1 MKGGENMSDTDKA
14 EEIIRKYADMIYRVA
29 YQNVQNKADA
39 DDIFGDVCVIVLTK
53 SPPQDSE
60 EHLRRWLITVTINR
74 CRNVRKSFWRSRV
87 DSLDDHAELTSSEQR
102 EVMAELQRLPE
113 NYRNVVYLYYYEEY
127 TIAEIG
133 EILCKSPNTV
143 ATWLRRAREKLK
155 AILEE

>member
-1 MKGGENMSDTDKA
+1 MSDTDKA

>member
-1 MKGGENMSDTDKA
+1 MSDTDKA

-29 YQNVQNKADA
+29 YQNVQNQADA

>member
-1 MKGGENMSDTDKA
+1 MKGGENMSDIDKA

>member
-14 EEIIRKYADMIYRVA
+14 EEIIRKYSDMIYRVA